1 MVCKGKFAG
10 PVAGLRFDTPTCSG
24 VTDPAGTF
32 QYRDG
37 EIVTFSVGEV
47 VVGVARGAQ
56 RLTMADIVP
65 RVGGNLA
72 KVADPGLTNV
82 VRFLLTLDEDGNP
95 DNGIT
100 LTPDIHELVGERAV
114 DFRYRIMSLPGAV
127 ADPLQGFTDD
137 PVIAQLLED
146 LNEAKELTG
155 ATPRTLTSPAAAH
168 NEVRRHILGIRRYR
182 DVKIPLRDGSFVYA
196 DVFRPDSDEPVPVVM
211 NCGVYGRAF
220 VHHSICTAEDAE
232 HHEIMED
239 RYFRG
244 NPDGYEYENHES
256 INTATWIPRGYALV
270 RVDSPG
276 AGKSPG
282 TLGIW
287 GIDEA
292 EAYYDAIEWAGVQP
306 WSNGNVGLWGMSY
319 YAVNQHAVA
328 SLKPPHLKAMIA
340 IGTDA
345 DLYEEV
351 AYTGGI
357 LNEEFFPGWFANGIV
372 PAICGDVDAKDFL
385 ATARANPF
393 KDSDPAAIFGPRSEV
408 LMSPD
413 LSDVSVPLWTVAAT
427 AHPGNFHQLGSSETY
442 LNTPTSNKKIDFWE
456 DWFLKSYSATAVED
470 HIAFFDHWLKGV
482 DNGIMDT
489 PPVRLEIRTGRGS
502 SYLQEEHEWPIAR
515 TDYVKWYLDASPS
528 DWDGHAG
535 CDSVGGLAPTAPEVE
550 HSVTYSAEVD
560 RSVAFS
566 AEIDVAEFRKPPTE
580 AAAQNDR
587 KSAPCSPGATFV
599 SAPFEADT
607 VLAGYSKLVA
617 WVSSTSQDM
626 DIFVALR
633 VLDEHDREVDFCG
646 PALIP
651 GISTKFYPLAKGW
664 LKVSHRKLDPE
675 RSTGFRPKHTHLRAD
690 HAPLHDGEIVPVEV
704 EIIPNTGL
712 IRKGQR
718 LRVDIQPY
726 TGAGHGM
733 RHAYDRTYHDGAQN
747 MIFTGPEYPS
757 YVQLPVVPPAKS

>member
-1 MVCKGKFAG
+1 MTREGRVAG
-10 PVAGLRFDTPTCSG
+10 PIAGLRFDTPTCSG
-24 VTDPAGTF
+24 VTDQAGGF
-32 QYRDG
+32 RFCDG
-37 EIVTFSVGEV
+37 EIVTFSVGDV
-47 VVGVARGAQ
+47 VVGTARGAE
-56 RLTMADIVP
+56 RLTVADLVA
-65 RVGGNLA
+65 RVDGNIA
-72 KVADPGLTNV
+72 KVADPGLTNIA
-82 VRFLLTLDEDGNP
+82 RFLLTLDEDGNP

-100 LTPDIHELVGERAV
+100 LTPEIHELVGGRAV
-114 DFRYRIMSLPGAV
+114 DFRYRIMSLPGAA
-127 ADPLQGFTDD
+127 ADPLQAFTDD

-146 LNEAKELTG
+146 LNEAKVFTG
-155 ATPRTLTSPAAAH
+155 STPRTLTSPAAAR

-182 DVKIPLRDGSFVYA
+182 DVKIPLRNGSFVYA

-220 VHHSICTAEDAE
+220 VHHSICSEEDAE
-232 HHEIMED
+232 HHEVMED

-270 RVDSPG
+270 RVDGPG

-292 EAYYDAIEWAGVQP
+292 EAYYDAIEWAGSQT

-372 PAICGDVDAKDFL
+372 PAICGDIDAKDFL

-427 AHPGNFHQLGSSETY
+427 AHPGNFHQLGSSESY
-442 LNTPTSNKKIDFWE
+442 LNTPTPNKKIDFWE
-456 DWFLKSYSATAVED
+456 DWFLKSYSAAAVED
-470 HIAFFDHWLKGV
+470 HVAFFDYWLKGA

-502 SYLQEEHEWPIAR
+502 SFLQEEHEWPIAR
-515 TDYVKWYLDASPS
+515 TDYVKWYLDAEPVAG
-528 DWDGHAG
+528 DQLAG
-535 CDSVGGLAPTAPEVE
+535 CDNVGLLARSAPEAE

-560 RSVAFS
+560 QSVAFS
-566 AEIDVAEFRKPPTE
+566 AAVDVAEFRRPPAPTL
-580 AAAQNDR
+580 AQIGA
-587 KSAPCSPGATFV
+587 KAAPCSPGATFV
-599 SAPFEADT
+599 SAPFEADA
-607 VLAGYSKLVA
+607 VVAGYSKLVV
-617 WVSSTSQDM
+617 WVSSTGEDM
-626 DIFVALR
+626 DLFVALR

-664 LKVSHRKLDPE
+664 LKVSHRKLDPQ
-675 RSTGFRPKHTHLRAD
+675 RSTDFRPKHTHLRAD

-733 RHAYDRTYHDGAQN
+733 RHAYDRTYHDGARN
-747 MIFTGPEYPS
+747 TIFTGPDYPS
-757 YVQLPVVPPAKS
+757 YVQLPVVPPAAS